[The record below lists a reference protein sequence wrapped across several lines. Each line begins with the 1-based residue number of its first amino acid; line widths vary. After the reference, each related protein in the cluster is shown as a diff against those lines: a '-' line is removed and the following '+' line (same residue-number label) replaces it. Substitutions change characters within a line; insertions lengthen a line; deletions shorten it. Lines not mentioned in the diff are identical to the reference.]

1 MSTPAED
8 ALTTNKGDGMSDAKL
23 DLIAQ
28 LLAKAESTTPE
39 EAEALTEHAE
49 RLMVKY
55 GIEQARID
63 ERRGRHGHEREEIVQ
78 ERILFT
84 GAYSRDMRE
93 LGTRVALALDTV
105 RALHAEGAGSLLYLV
120 GHASDVQQAR
130 TLTASLEVQAMVAMR
145 AWWAHHRDS
154 YRPFSENDRR
164 RARSGFIRGFAAG
177 AASRISE
184 SRRTIIEDAGNGT
197 ELVLASRRDRVEAVV
212 DQMATRRGRARQG
225 ADAGAFMH
233 GHRSGT
239 LARTGERAMSAE
251 RADHR

>member
-1 MSTPAED
+1 MT
-8 ALTTNKGDGMSDAKL
+8 DAKL
-23 DLIAQ
+23 DLIAK

-63 ERRGRHGHEREEIVQ
+63 ERRGRLGQEREDLVQ

-84 GAYSRDMRE
+84 GTYSRDMRE
-93 LGTRVALALDTV
+93 LGAGVALALGTV
-105 RALHAEGAGSLLYLV
+105 CPLHAEGAGSVLYLV
-120 GHASDVQQAR
+120 GHTSDVQQAR

-145 AWWAHHRDS
+145 AWWAHHRDG
-154 YRPFSENDRR
+154 YRLCSESDRR

-177 AASRISE
+177 AAGRIRDSRQAIVDE
-184 SRRTIIEDAGNGT
+184 AGSGT
-197 ELVLASRRDRVEAVV
+197 ALVLASRRDRVEAAV
-212 DQMATRRGRARQG
+212 DRMTTRRGRARHG

-233 GHRSGT
+233 GHRSGSQAQT
-239 LARTGERAMSAE
+239 GTRTEAVSGAAR
-251 RADHR
+251 